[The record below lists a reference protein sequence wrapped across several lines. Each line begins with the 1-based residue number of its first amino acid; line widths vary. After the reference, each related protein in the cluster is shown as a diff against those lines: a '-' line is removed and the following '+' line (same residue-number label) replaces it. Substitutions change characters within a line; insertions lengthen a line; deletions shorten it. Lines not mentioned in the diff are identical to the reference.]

1 MLGRTSMTGN
11 VYSAATS
18 FSSETYQTIIR
29 TRNIRSTAL
38 LWPSLRA
45 SVASRQFCTTPK
57 PTMSSLRQDRSSVA
71 TVAVAQMTSV
81 GCQETNFAACRRLA
95 MEAKDLG
102 CCMLFLPECCS
113 FIGLNQ
119 REAGNATSPYLLSDA
134 TPYLPRQMLGC
145 KPDLP
150 FLQTVAAGQPL
161 DGSAMAR
168 FRDLARSTNI
178 WLSLG
183 GFQETGPD
191 SEHIYNTHVVL
202 DGQGQIV
209 ASYRKASISIA
220 EAHVTQTACFALLP
234 PNLSRTEMGFMGC
247 QQMLAGASLQR
258 GGPQWASAHGGQ
270 EHSSRH
276 RGVQ

>member
-1 MLGRTSMTGN
+1 MLGRTSVTCN
-11 VYSAATS
+11 VYTAARS
-18 FSSETYQTIIR
+18 FSSGAYKTI
-29 TRNIRSTAL
+29 TEKSNSHCSASF
-38 LWPSLRA
+38 WPSLRA
-45 SVASRQFCTTPK
+45 SAASRHFCTTPK
-57 PTMSSLRQDRSSVA
+57 STMSSLRQDASSVA

-81 GCQETNFAACRRLA
+81 GCQETNFATCRRLA

-113 FIGLNQ
+113 FIGLDQ
-119 REAGNATSPYLLSDA
+119 REAGNPTSPYLLADA
-134 TPYLPRQMLGC
+134 TLSLPGPKLRC
-145 KPDLP
+145 HPDLP

-191 SEHIYNTHVVL
+191 PEHIYNTHVVL

-209 ASYRKASISIA
+209 ASYRKASVSFT
-220 EAHVTQTACFALLP
+220 EAHVTACSALQPLKS
-234 PNLSRTEMGFMGC
+234 SRMDTGVKGC
-247 QQMLAGASLQR
+247 QQVLAGASVQC

-270 EHSSRH
+270 EHSPRH
-276 RGVQ
+276 RGV